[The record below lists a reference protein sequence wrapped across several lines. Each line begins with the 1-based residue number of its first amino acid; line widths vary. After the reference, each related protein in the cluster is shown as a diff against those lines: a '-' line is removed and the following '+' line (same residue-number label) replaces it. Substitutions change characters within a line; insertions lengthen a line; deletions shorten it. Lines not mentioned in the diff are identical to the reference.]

1 MKRNVFKKFNDFIKY
16 NESISYRK
24 PITLDDLVEYKRP
37 EIQYFGVSV
46 SEIKYNFW
54 ILEDYKY
61 DITACRST
69 FEDENSIIRSNI
81 KIDEKL
87 SPCLYICI
95 SSTPQSKDNGELIN
109 DIKGVI
115 KKIRSV
121 CKFKSKID
129 LNKTYII
136 HPETLEDEIVLNEN
150 ALEHEDPFSLITTD
164 GSEFVYDINGEE
176 VRSNEI
182 MICMTSDTTIEITGE
197 DFYHYYNLTGMS
209 HTDQYKNIWTRF
221 SFEKIASDMF
231 DYPSFFEDYYQP
243 EEYDIPDLGYSLKNI
258 IESTIPNI
266 SKETRKKLIETI
278 LDQLDFDEIN
288 ERIETEFKDN
298 DDIINNISD
307 DDLIN
312 VMNEFNYDL
321 DIVSSIRNNHDSML
335 YDKFLEKAEEF
346 IVDKVC
352 DNLGDL
358 YYLLE
363 EKKENYY
370 TDRYLYF
377 LVDPS
382 VIVYGYSKSGDDVVS
397 YEDWGYGLTD
407 LDVDDMISD
416 YLYDF
421 DKIKTERFDDSNIY
435 LYGKNEYDLLVKR
448 AIEEL

>member
-1 MKRNVFKKFNDFIKY
+1 MKRNVFRKINDFIKY

-24 PITLDDLVEYKRP
+24 PIKLDDLVEYEKP

-69 FEDENSIIRSNI
+69 FIDDNSIVRSNI

-109 DIKGVI
+109 DIKGI
-115 KKIRSV
+115 TKKIRSV

-136 HPETLEDEIVLNEN
+136 HPETLEDAIVLDEN

-164 GSEFVYDINGEE
+164 KNEFIYDINGEE

-182 MICMTSDTTIEITGE
+182 MICMTTDTTIEITGE
-197 DFYHYYNLTGMS
+197 DFYHYYNLTGIS

-221 SFEKIASDMF
+221 DFEKIASDMF
-231 DYPSFFEDYYQP
+231 DYPSFFEQYYQP
-243 EEYDIPDLGYSLKNI
+243 EEYDIPDLGYNTQDI
-258 IESTIPNI
+258 IKSAIPNI
-266 SKETRKKLIETI
+266 SKETRRKLIEII
-278 LDQLDFDEIN
+278 LDQLDLDEIN

-312 VMNEFNYDL
+312 VMNEFSYDL
-321 DIVSSIRNNHDSML
+321 YIGSSIINQHDSMI
-335 YDKFLEKAEEF
+335 YDKFLTKAEDF

-363 EKKENYY
+363 EKKDNYY
-370 TDRYLYF
+370 TNRYLYF

-382 VIVYGYSKSGDDVVS
+382 VLVDGYSRSGEEVGA
-397 YEDWGYGLTD
+397 YEDWGYGLTG
-407 LDVDDMISD
+407 LDVDDMIQN
-416 YLYDF
+416 YLYDLSE
-421 DKIKTERFDDSNIY
+421 INSSRFDDSNIY
-435 LYGKNEYDLLVKR
+435 LYGDEYDLLVKR
-448 AIEEL
+448 AMEEL